1 MWFSPE
7 LQRNLWL
14 QLSWGRILAAP
25 ILIGIVVAA
34 LLASWNPAPIHL
46 AEYARWGFVLLVA
59 LWSTRR
65 VADSLAEEVGGGTW
79 ETQRMS
85 GMSAWSMVWGKLIGG
100 ASFPWYCALI
110 CLGLMVWFTLKASAA
125 DLRIALAYQVG
136 TLLLAAVL
144 AQATALVVALLL
156 LRKAQFRRRLT
167 VTIAQIAG
175 LLAFAVA
182 VYWEYSAV
190 PLVAE
195 IGIVRWYQQEYPAN
209 QFYLGSVAAFTVWAL
224 VAAWRLMRAE
234 LLYVNRPWMWTLFT
248 LFCMGYAAGFVPWDI
263 EPLTSRLASACLVGL
278 VLTYVAFFAE
288 AKDPVRYRWGLARF
302 KALHWWRALEF
313 MPWWL
318 ISYVL
323 AAIAGGATI
332 WSIMMGGEL
341 AWQDSW
347 IAALQRYT
355 SVLTLGMFAY
365 VFAALLLFALRDML
379 FLLWLNFTGKMR
391 GRADLTGLVVL
402 AIAYGPL
409 PMLLVG
415 AGAGQFLP
423 AAVPGAVT
431 NLIALAWPAAE
442 VIAVWILLLLRWRQ
456 ATRIEILA
464 DDREEPSI
472 GQR

>member
-14 QLSWGRILAAP
+14 QLSWGRVLAAP

-34 LLASWNPAPIHL
+34 VLASWKPAPSHL

-79 ETQRMS
+79 ESQRMS

-110 CLGLMVWFTLKASAA
+110 CLGLMIWFTLQTPSA

-167 VTIAQIAG
+167 VTMAQIAG

-190 PLVAE
+190 PLAAA
-195 IGIVRWYQQEYPAN
+195 IGTVRWYQQEYPAN
-209 QFYLGSVAAFTVWAL
+209 QFYLGSVAIFTVWAL

-234 LLYVNRPWMWTLFT
+234 LLYVNRPWLWTLFT
-248 LFCMGYAAGFVPWDI
+248 LFCMGYAAGFVPWDV
-263 EPLTSRLASACLVGL
+263 EPLTSRLASGCIVGL
-278 VLTYVAFFAE
+278 ALTYAAFFAE

-313 MPWWL
+313 MPWWV

-332 WSIMMGGEL
+332 WSILMGGAL
-341 AWQDSW
+341 AWQNSW
-347 IAALQRYT
+347 AAAVERYA
-355 SVLTLGMFAY
+355 SALTLGTFAY
-365 VFAALLLFALRDML
+365 VFAALLLFTLRDML

-391 GRADLTGLVVL
+391 GRADLGGLVAL

-415 AGAGQFLP
+415 VGASRFL
-423 AAVPGAVT
+423 AATSPFAVT
-431 NLIALAWPAAE
+431 SLVELAWPAAE
-442 VIAVWILLLLRWRQ
+442 VVAIWLLLLLSWRR